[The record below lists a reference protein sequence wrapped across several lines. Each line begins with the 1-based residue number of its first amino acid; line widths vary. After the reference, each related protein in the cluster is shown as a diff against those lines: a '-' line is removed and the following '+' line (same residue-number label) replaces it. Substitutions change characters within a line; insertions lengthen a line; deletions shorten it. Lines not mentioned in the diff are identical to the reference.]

1 MHKFHRIPTK
11 SACLSR
17 LSVCRKSTRAQS
29 TVETALVLPAL
40 IVLLMGV
47 ILVGFQFYAFIQVTN
62 AAREGA
68 RAGSLYRMTC
78 AVDLNNTV
86 PLPTT
91 VQQAIYNST
100 ASPPTTALGYLPV
113 TASSFSVTRD
123 VACALNGAD
132 CSTICCNTDC
142 STGPLASIGDHLAVT
157 ITYSYTTPVLSTFL
171 PMFRQPTRII
181 RSVTMEVQ

>member
-1 MHKFHRIPTK
+1 MHKPHRLPIKLT
-11 SACLSR
+11 SSSR
-17 LSVCRKSTRAQS
+17 LSVRRKSTRGQA

-40 IVLLMGV
+40 VVLLMGI

-78 AVDLNNTV
+78 VVDANTTV

-91 VQQAIYNST
+91 VQRAIYDST
-100 ASPPTTALGYLPV
+100 TTPPTTALGYLPV

-123 VACALNGAD
+123 VACTLNGAD
-132 CSTICCNTDC
+132 CSTACCNC
-142 STGPLASIGDHLAVT
+142 SAGPWANIGDHLAVT
-157 ITYSYTTPVLSTFL
+157 ITYSYTTPVLSAFL
-171 PMFRQPTRII
+171 PMFRQPTRIV
-181 RSVTMEVQ
+181 RGVTMEVQ